1 MIWLLVA
8 IGAVIGVAVL
18 VVFVGSMLSREHS
31 VSRRAHF
38 NHTPEAIWEVISDF
52 ANQTSWRTDVRSV
65 ERLPDKQGRQLW
77 NETDKR
83 GQTLTFE
90 TVESVAPRR
99 LVRRIANENLAFG
112 GSWTMEIGEYGEVTS
127 LAITENGEVHNP
139 VFRFMSRF
147 IIGQTSA
154 IDGYL
159 RALGRKLGVEVTITP
174 A

>member
-8 IGAVIGVAVL
+8 IGAVMGVAVL
-18 VVFVGSMLSREHS
+18 VVFVGSMLPKEHS

-127 LAITENGEVHNP
+127 LTITENGEVYNP